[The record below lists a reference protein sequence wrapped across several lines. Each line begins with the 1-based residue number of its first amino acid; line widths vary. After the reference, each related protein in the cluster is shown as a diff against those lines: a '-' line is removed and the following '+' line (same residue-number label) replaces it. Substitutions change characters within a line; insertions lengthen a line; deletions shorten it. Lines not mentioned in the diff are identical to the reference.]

1 MKIIDKTPLVDS
13 KGQFNLVARLQG
25 SLTHGFNWPAELEA
39 QSKVIAQM
47 ERVLEKGFVLIR
59 NHTLPG
65 SEVVI
70 PLILVGTNG
79 VTVLYVTNVKGFFEA
94 KGDQWNTIVN
104 GRAQPAR
111 INLLTRVIRYA
122 RAVQVFLERQG
133 IPLPAIVEGVLIT
146 ADPGAH
152 VESMRPI
159 ARVVMSDAVKP
170 FANSLLQAQAV
181 WRADLVYD
189 FADRIV
195 NPRPPQEVV
204 PAAPLPP
211 AQATPAAR
219 AQAIFTASEQVKPF
233 DTNDL
238 GFAFEENASPMEIAE
253 GDQPVAVPAAAAGRG
268 RILGMTFSQVLILG
282 ILLLCEICIVIG
294 FAGLMLTNR

>member
-1 MKIIDKTPLVDS
+1 MKIIDKTPLLDS
-13 KGQFNLVARLQG
+13 KGQLSLVARLQG

-39 QSKVIAQM
+39 QSKVIAQL

-59 NHTLPG
+59 NYTLPG
-65 SEVVI
+65 SEIVI
-70 PLILVGTNG
+70 PMILVGTNG
-79 VTVLYVTNVKGFFEA
+79 VTVLYVTNVKGFYEA
-94 KGDQWNTIVN
+94 KGDQWNTVVN

-133 IPLPAIVEGVLIT
+133 VTLPAAVEGVLIT

-195 NPRPPQEVV
+195 NPRPPQEVAPEAPPV
-204 PAAPLPP
+204 P
-211 AQATPAAR
+211 ATPAAR

-238 GFAFEENASPMEIAE
+238 GFAFEENAPPMEIAE
-253 GDQPVAVPAAAAGRG
+253 GVQPVAVPAAAAGRG
-268 RILGMTFSQVLILG
+268 RIFGMTTSQVLILG